1 MRPFD
6 SPSASLAGWRCT
18 RLALVQV
25 SGPARRLPER
35 GQRQAPRP
43 PRALAGGGGQDGE
56 GGPTKARTTNSNPYS
71 KVYPRKATWEGTFG
85 VEQAESAHDTR
96 GGGSSPGIAPPW
108 EVVGQVNESNLV
120 WNDRLSEGLLK
131 AVVSEKLGLEGAEME
146 GRINDLRRLI
156 PEMAVKLP
164 RMQATL
170 VASLLED
177 PGKVARRLV
186 QLKGIFPA
194 ANVSLLA
201 TRCPALLIT
210 AEENMQDVQ
219 AKAQKLRT
227 ALPAG
232 VNVDKLVAK
241 HPVEVLNVEPFLEA
255 IAEAQRLVP
264 SLDIPF
270 TLENNPTQIFSFQRG
285 SALIPYDDVKELW

>member
-43 PRALAGGGGQDGE
+43 PRAMAGGGGQDGE

-131 AVVSEKLGLEGAEME
+131 VSSQPTSPLCCCCELPGNFVQQDTGPLNWQADTGVLNTAGVQAVVSEKLGLEGAEME

-156 PEMAVKLP
+156 PEMVGPCLSLHHPPAHQQQYNRGAPHDISP
-164 RMQATL
+164 RH
-170 VASLLED
+170 
-177 PGKVARRLV
+177 PAR
-186 QLKGIFPA
+186 Q
-194 ANVSLLA
+194 
-201 TRCPALLIT
+201 
-210 AEENMQDVQ
+210 
-219 AKAQKLRT
+219 
-227 ALPAG
+227 
-232 VNVDKLVAK
+232 
-241 HPVEVLNVEPFLEA
+241 
-255 IAEAQRLVP
+255 
-264 SLDIPF
+264 
-270 TLENNPTQIFSFQRG
+270 
-285 SALIPYDDVKELW
+285 